1 MDSMIRTDW
10 FGDGGYRQS
19 ATGLTLRKLYVLL
32 LLLMLASTLVLSAVS
47 MKKIHDNQCAV
58 ARTTNTKAE
67 EPPALSLTYYTHWD
81 STKIDVN
88 AGDQLEGDHII
99 LNVTWSPSA
108 EINRTRIEV
117 NATAIPTVRSSEQNG
132 NTVEIDT
139 RALGSNFTCVINSTI
154 WFHNGTTL
162 TELVPNVF
170 LGNFFVPVVEVVS
183 PNGYEVWTGANN
195 ITWNAWDLN
204 EGEELTFEVLVS
216 SDSGI
221 TFQLL
226 FAGLTETWFLWDCS
240 TFLNLSTYVVEIRV
254 SDGIFSSYDVSDAP
268 FRAGEIGQPD
278 TTTTTITTSTTVE
291 EIDPRVIMFL
301 TVLIISSGFIAFVVY
316 YASRKW
322 V

>member
-1 MDSMIRTDW
+1 MDYMTRTDW
-10 FGDGGYRQS
+10 FGDIGYRQS
-19 ATGLTLRKLYVLL
+19 TTGLTLRKLHVPL
-32 LLLMLASTLVLSAVS
+32 LLLMLVSSLALSAVS
-47 MKKIHDNQCAV
+47 MMEIHDNQCAL

-67 EPPALSLTYYTHWD
+67 RPPTLSLTYYTHWN
-81 STKIDVN
+81 STKVDVN
-88 AGDQLEGDHII
+88 SGDQLEGDHII
-99 LNVTWSPSA
+99 LNATWSPRT

-117 NATAIPTVRSSEQNG
+117 NATAIPTVKSSEQNG

-183 PNGYEVWTGANN
+183 PNGHEVWTGANN

-204 EGEELTFEVLVS
+204 ENEELTFEVLVS
-216 SDSGI
+216 SDSGV

-226 FAGLTETWFLWDCS
+226 SAGLTETRFLWDCS

-254 SDGIFSSYDVSDAP
+254 SDSIFSSHDVSDAP

-278 TTTTTITTSTTVE
+278 TTTTTSTTVE

-301 TVLIISSGFIAFVVY
+301 TVLVISSGFIALVVY
-316 YASRKW
+316 YASKSW

>member
-1 MDSMIRTDW
+1 MDSMTRTDW
-10 FGDGGYRQS
+10 FEDREYGQS
-19 ATGLTLRKLYVLL
+19 ATGLTLKELHVLL
-32 LLLMLASTLVLSAVS
+32 LLLMLASSFALSAVS
-47 MKKIHDNQCAV
+47 MMKIHDNQCIAV
-58 ARTTNTKAE
+58 RTINIRAE

-99 LNVTWSPSA
+99 LNATWSIST

-117 NATAIPTVRSSEQNG
+117 NATAIPTVISSEQNG

-139 RALGSNFTCVINSTI
+139 RALNSNFTCVINSTI

-162 TELVPNVF
+162 TELVPDVF
-170 LGNFFVPVVEVVS
+170 LGNFFVPVVEVVT
-183 PNGYEVWTGANN
+183 PNGYEAWTGSNN

-204 EGEELTFEVLVS
+204 EDEELTFEVLVS
-216 SDSGI
+216 SDSGA

-226 FAGLTETWFLWDCS
+226 FAGLTETRFLWDCS
-240 TFLNLSTYVVEIRV
+240 TFLNLSTYVIEVRV

-268 FRAGEIGQPD
+268 FRAGEIEQLN
-278 TTTTTITTSTTVE
+278 TTTTTTTTLE

-316 YASRKW
+316 YASKKW
-322 V
+322 I

>member
-1 MDSMIRTDW
+1 MTEIDW
-10 FGDGGYRQS
+10 FGDIGYKQPT
-19 ATGLTLRKLYVLL
+19 TGLTFRKLSVLL
-32 LLLMLASTLVLSAVS
+32 LLLMLASSFALSAVS
-47 MKKIHDNQCAV
+47 MMRIHDNQCAV
-58 ARTTNTKAE
+58 TRTINTRAE

-81 STKIDVN
+81 SIKIDVN
-88 AGDQLEGDHII
+88 AEDQLEGDHII
-99 LNVTWSPSA
+99 LNATWNPGT

-117 NATAIPTVRSSEQNG
+117 NATAIPAVISNERNG

-162 TELVPNVF
+162 TELVSNVF
-170 LGNFFVPVVEVVS
+170 LGNFFVPVVNIVS
-183 PNGYEVWTGANN
+183 PNGHEVWTGTNN

-204 EGEELTFEVLVS
+204 EDEELTFEVLVS
-216 SDSGI
+216 SDSGT

-226 FAGLTETWFLWDCS
+226 SAGLTETWFLWDCS
-240 TFLNLSTYVVEIRV
+240 TFLNLSTYVVEVRV
-254 SDGIFSSYDVSDAP
+254 SDGIFSSHDISDAP
-268 FRAGEIGQPD
+268 FRAGEIRQPD
-278 TTTTTITTSTTVE
+278 TSTTPSTTVE

-316 YASRKW
+316 YSSKKW

>member
-1 MDSMIRTDW
+1 MMDSMTGTDW
-10 FGDGGYRQS
+10 FGDIVYKQPT
-19 ATGLTLRKLYVLL
+19 TGLTFRKLPVLL
-32 LLLMLASTLVLSAVS
+32 LLLMLASSFALSAVS
-47 MKKIHDNQCAV
+47 MMQIHDNQCAMT
-58 ARTTNTKAE
+58 RTTNIRAE

-88 AGDQLEGDHII
+88 AEDQLEGDHII
-99 LNVTWSPSA
+99 LNATWSPGT

-117 NATAIPTVRSSEQNG
+117 NATAIPAVISSERNG
-132 NTVEIDT
+132 DTVEIDT

-162 TELVPNVF
+162 TELVPDVF

-183 PNGYEVWTGANN
+183 PNGHEIWTGTNN

-204 EGEELTFEVLVS
+204 EDEELTFEVLVS
-216 SDSGI
+216 SDSGV

-226 FAGLTETWFLWDCS
+226 SAGLTETWFLWDCS
-240 TFLNLSTYVVEIRV
+240 TFLNLSTYVVEVRV
-254 SDGIFSSYDVSDAP
+254 SDGIFSSYDISDAP
-268 FRAGEIGQPD
+268 FRAGEIRQPD
-278 TTTTTITTSTTVE
+278 TTTTTSTTVE

-316 YASRKW
+316 YSSKKW

>member
-1 MDSMIRTDW
+1 MTRTDW
-10 FGDGGYRQS
+10 FGDSGYRQS
-19 ATGLTLRKLYVLL
+19 TTGLTLRKVHVLL
-32 LLLMLASTLVLSAVS
+32 LLLMLASSFALSAVTI
-47 MKKIHDNQCAV
+47 MKIHDNQFAV
-58 ARTTNTKAE
+58 TRTTNIRAE
-67 EPPALSLTYYTHWD
+67 ISPTLSLTYYTHWN
-81 STKIDVN
+81 STQIDVN

-99 LNVTWSPSA
+99 LNATWSQDT

-117 NATAIPTVRSSEQNG
+117 NATAIPTVISSEQNG

-139 RALGSNFTCVINSTI
+139 RALGSNFTCMINSTI

-162 TELVPNVF
+162 TELVPDVF

-183 PNGYEVWTGANN
+183 PNGHEVWTGANN
-195 ITWNAWDLN
+195 VTWNAWDLN
-204 EGEELTFEVLVS
+204 EDEELTFEVLVS
-216 SDSGI
+216 SDSGV

-226 FAGLTETWFLWDCS
+226 FAGMTETRFLWDCS
-240 TFLNLSTYVVEIRV
+240 AFLNLSTYVVEVRV

-278 TTTTTITTSTTVE
+278 TTTTTTTTVE

-301 TVLIISSGFIAFVVY
+301 TVLIISSAFIAFVVY
-316 YASRKW
+316 YASKSW

>member
-1 MDSMIRTDW
+1 MDYMTRTDW
-10 FGDGGYRQS
+10 FGDIGYRQS
-19 ATGLTLRKLYVLL
+19 IAGLTLRKPHVLL
-32 LLLMLASTLVLSAVS
+32 LLLMLVSSLALSAVS
-47 MKKIHDNQCAV
+47 MMELHDNQCAL
-58 ARTTNTKAE
+58 ARITNTRAE
-67 EPPALSLTYYTHWD
+67 MPPTLSLTYYTHWN
-81 STKIDVN
+81 STKVDVN
-88 AGDQLEGDHII
+88 SGDQLEGDHII
-99 LNVTWSPSA
+99 LNATWSPST

-117 NATAIPTVRSSEQNG
+117 NATAIPTVKYSEQNG

-154 WFHNGTTL
+154 WLHNGTTL
-162 TELVPNVF
+162 AELVPNVF

-183 PNGYEVWTGANN
+183 PNGHEVWTGANN

-204 EGEELTFEVLVS
+204 ENEELTFEVLVS
-216 SDSGI
+216 SDSGV

-226 FAGLTETWFLWDCS
+226 STGLTETRFLWDCS

-254 SDGIFSSYDVSDAP
+254 SDGIFSSHDVSDAP

-278 TTTTTITTSTTVE
+278 TTTTTSTTME

-301 TVLIISSGFIAFVVY
+301 AVLIISSGFIAFVVY
-316 YASRKW
+316 YASKSW

>member
-1 MDSMIRTDW
+1 MTGTDW
-10 FGDGGYRQS
+10 FGNIEYRQS
-19 ATGLTLRKLYVLL
+19 ATGLTLRRLHVLL
-32 LLLMLASTLVLSAVS
+32 LLLMLANSFALSAVS
-47 MKKIHDNQCAV
+47 MMELDDSQYAV
-58 ARTTNTKAE
+58 THTTSIRAE

-88 AGDQLEGDHII
+88 AEDQLEGDHII
-99 LNVTWSPSA
+99 LNATWSPST

-117 NATAIPTVRSSEQNG
+117 NATVIPAVISSERNG
-132 NTVEIDT
+132 DTVEIDT

-162 TELVPNVF
+162 TELVSDVF

-183 PNGYEVWTGANN
+183 PNGHEIWTGINN

-204 EGEELTFEVLVS
+204 EDEELTFEILVS
-216 SDSGI
+216 SDSGV

-226 FAGLTETWFLWDCS
+226 SAGLTETWFLWDCS
-240 TFLNLSTYVVEIRV
+240 TFLNLSTYVIEVRV

-268 FRAGEIGQPD
+268 FRAGEIEQLN
-278 TTTTTITTSTTVE
+278 TTTTTTTTVE

-316 YASRKW
+316 YASKKW

>member
-1 MDSMIRTDW
+1 MDSMTRIGW
-10 FGDGGYRQS
+10 FGDIGYRQS
-19 ATGLTLRKLYVLL
+19 TTGLTLRRLHVLL
-32 LLLMLASTLVLSAVS
+32 LLLMLASSFALSAVS
-47 MKKIHDNQCAV
+47 MIKIHDDQCAV
-58 ARTTNTKAE
+58 TYTTSIRAE
-67 EPPALSLTYYTHWD
+67 VPPTLSLTYYTHWD

-99 LNVTWSPSA
+99 LNATWGPST

-117 NATAIPTVRSSEQNG
+117 NATAIPTVISSEQNG

-139 RALGSNFTCVINSTI
+139 RALNNNFTCVINSTI
-154 WFHNGTTL
+154 WFQNGTTL
-162 TELVPNVF
+162 TELVPDVF
-170 LGNFFVPVVEVVS
+170 LGNFFVPEVEVVS
-183 PNGYEVWTGANN
+183 PNGHEVWTGANN

-204 EGEELTFEVLVS
+204 EDEELTFDVLVS
-216 SDSGI
+216 SDSGV

-278 TTTTTITTSTTVE
+278 TTTTTSITMK
-291 EIDPRVIMFL
+291 EIDARVIMFL

-316 YASRKW
+316 YTSKRW
-322 V
+322 M

>member
-1 MDSMIRTDW
+1 MMDSMTRTDW
-10 FGDGGYRQS
+10 VGDNRYRQS
-19 ATGLTLRKLYVLL
+19 ATGLTLRKTHVLL
-32 LLLMLASTLVLSAVS
+32 LLLMLASSLALSAVS
-47 MKKIHDNQCAV
+47 IMQIHDDQCAV
-58 ARTTNTKAE
+58 TRIADIRAE
-67 EPPALSLTYYTHWD
+67 EPPTLSLTYYTRWNL
-81 STKIDVN
+81 TKIDVN

-99 LNVTWSPSA
+99 LNVTWSPDT

-117 NATAIPTVRSSEQNG
+117 NATAIPNVIFSERNG
-132 NTVEIDT
+132 NTVEINT
-139 RALGSNFTCVINSTI
+139 RALSNNFTCVINSTI
-154 WFHNGTTL
+154 WFHNGTTM
-162 TELVPNVF
+162 TELIPDVF
-170 LGNFFVPVVEVVS
+170 LGNFFVPVVEVVT
-183 PNGYEVWTGANN
+183 PNGYEVWTGSNN

-204 EGEELTFEVLVS
+204 EDEELTFEVLVS

-226 FAGLTETWFLWDCS
+226 SAGLTETWFIWDCS

-268 FRAGEIGQPD
+268 FRAGEIEQPE
-278 TTTTTITTSTTVE
+278 TTTTTTTTVE

-316 YASRKW
+316 YASKRW

>member
-1 MDSMIRTDW
+1 MDSMTGTDW
-10 FGDGGYRQS
+10 FGAIGYKQS
-19 ATGLTLRKLYVLL
+19 IAGQAIRRLRVLL
-32 LLLMLASTLVLSAVS
+32 LLLLLASSLALSAVS
-47 MKKIHDNQCAV
+47 MMRIHDDQCV
-58 ARTTNTKAE
+58 VPYTTNTTGE
-67 EPPALSLTYYTHWD
+67 VSPTLSLTYYTHWN

-88 AGDQLEGDHII
+88 AEDQLEGDHII
-99 LNVTWSPSA
+99 LNATWSPGT

-117 NATAIPTVRSSEQNG
+117 NASAIPAVISSERNG
-132 NTVEIDT
+132 DTVEIDT

-162 TELVPNVF
+162 TELVPDVF

-183 PNGYEVWTGANN
+183 PNGHEIWTGTNN

-204 EGEELTFEVLVS
+204 EDEELTFEVLVS
-216 SDSGI
+216 SDSGV

-226 FAGLTETWFLWDCS
+226 SAGLTETWFLWDCS
-240 TFLNLSTYVVEIRV
+240 TFLNLSTYVVEVRV
-254 SDGIFSSYDVSDAP
+254 SDGIFSSYDISDAP
-268 FRAGEIGQPD
+268 FRAGEIKQPD
-278 TTTTTITTSTTVE
+278 TTTTTSTTVE

-316 YASRKW
+316 YSSKKW

>member
-1 MDSMIRTDW
+1 MDSMTGTDW
-10 FGDGGYRQS
+10 FQDIEHRQFT
-19 ATGLTLRKLYVLL
+19 TGLTLRRLHVLL
-32 LLLMLASTLVLSAVS
+32 LLLMLASSFALSAVS
-47 MKKIHDNQCAV
+47 MMEIHDSQYAV
-58 ARTTNTKAE
+58 TYTTNTRAE

-99 LNVTWSPSA
+99 LNATWSLGT

-117 NATAIPTVRSSEQNG
+117 NATVIPTVISSEQNG
-132 NTVEIDT
+132 STVEIDT
-139 RALGSNFTCVINSTI
+139 WALNNNFTCVINSTI

-162 TELVPNVF
+162 TKLVPNVF

-204 EGEELTFEVLVS
+204 EDEELTFEVLVS
-216 SDSGI
+216 SDSGV

-226 FAGLTETWFLWDCS
+226 FAGLTETWYLWNCS
-240 TFLNLSTYVVEIRV
+240 TFLNLSTYVVEVRV
-254 SDGIFSSYDVSDAP
+254 SDGSFSSYDVSDAP
-268 FRAGEIGQPD
+268 FRAGEIEQPD
-278 TTTTTITTSTTVE
+278 TTTTSTTVE
-291 EIDPRVIMFL
+291 RIDARVIMFL

-316 YASRKW
+316 YASKRW